1 MKIQVT
7 AIIEKNSDGKYS
19 CSIEQRL
26 GNYGIAG
33 YGDTVDEAK
42 SDMLECYDEMK
53 EINAERNIETPELD
67 FLYKYDIQSFFNYF
81 NFFNVTKIAEKAG
94 INPSLLRQYA
104 SGAAFAS
111 EKQYQK
117 LRLAID
123 TIKSDLQLAV
133 F

>member
-53 EINAERNIETPELD
+53 EINAGRNIETPELD

-104 SGAAFAS
+104 SGVAFAS

-123 TIKSDLQLAV
+123 GIKSDLQLAV